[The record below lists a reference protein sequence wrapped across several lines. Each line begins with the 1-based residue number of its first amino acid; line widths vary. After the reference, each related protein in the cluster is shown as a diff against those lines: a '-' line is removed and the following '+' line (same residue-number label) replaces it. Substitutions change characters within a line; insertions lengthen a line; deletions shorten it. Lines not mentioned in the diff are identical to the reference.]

1 MNLTLKTKERIRT
14 NMERMWDTDIVSEAA
29 DFCHEAHKGQYRKGT
44 IIPFEEHPLRVGSV
58 VSYHQGTQNQVIA
71 GYLHDVV
78 EDTDKTI
85 EDVAEKFGDEVAHIV
100 AALSEDKSLPTW
112 KERKLDYI
120 QKISAPEN
128 EDAVLVSM
136 VDKVDNLYDTSQ
148 EWEDRGDK
156 VFLKFNAGKEEQSW
170 FYRALVDVYRDAGFE
185 EQMIAMEAL
194 LSEMGM

>member
-1 MNLTLKTKERIRT
+1 MSLILKMTERIRIK
-14 NMERMWDTDIVSEAA
+14 MERMWDTDIVSEAA

-120 QKISAPEN
+120 QKISAPET
-128 EDAVLVSM
+128 VRCRQL
-136 VDKVDNLYDTSQ
+136 SQ
-148 EWEDRGDK
+148 
-156 VFLKFNAGKEEQSW
+156 N
-170 FYRALVDVYRDAGFE
+170 
-185 EQMIAMEAL
+185 
-194 LSEMGM
+194 LSEATAFKTFSATTAIQAICADNFEHFFRRNIFFCPTKFT